1 MDRHATAAPKCPRTF
16 TGCDPMQDSFSLDEA
31 DLSLINVMQIAPR
44 ATWTEVG
51 KVLGLHSAT
60 VARRWERLTEQGV
73 VWVTA
78 YPNLSLWTE
87 RRCFAFIEVDCEPT
101 ARKQVVDVLAGVPQ
115 IVSVSQAASGR
126 DLFLVALFTDLQ
138 ALSRFVLDYLSLLPG
153 VRGTRTRTATRF
165 YSEGNNWRLQA
176 LSPDQRAHLTRH
188 NRKTSP
194 GSGASHEAFRD
205 LLLPL
210 SSDGRR
216 TTAELAALTSTSV
229 STTRRRLERMVR
241 EGLVSFRCEASDIIS
256 SWPVIAHFWARVPA
270 HELDGIAQALLALP
284 EIRMCAAI
292 TGTDNLLVIV
302 WLRYLGESQR
312 LETRLAERFPTLT
325 LTERAIVLRMSKRMG
340 WLLDSH
346 GRCTSPVPVN
356 PWADIPHDTHRDT
369 CLDERPKR

>member
-1 MDRHATAAPKCPRTF
+1 
-16 TGCDPMQDSFSLDEA
+16 MQDSFSLDED

-60 VARRWERLTEQGV
+60 VARRWERMTKQGV

-78 YPNLSLWTE
+78 YPNLALWTE
-87 RRCFAFIEVDCEPT
+87 QCCLAFIEVDCQPT
-101 ARKQVVDVLAGVPQ
+101 ARQQVVDALAGVPQ
-115 IVSVSQAASGR
+115 IASVSQVASGR
-126 DLFLVALFTDLQ
+126 DLFLVALFPDLQ
-138 ALSRFVLDYLSLLPG
+138 ALSQFVLDHVSQLPG
-153 VRGTRTRTATRF
+153 VRGTRTSTATRF
-165 YSEGNNWRLQA
+165 YSEGNKWRLQA

-188 NRKTSP
+188 HPQTSA
-194 GSGASHEAFRD
+194 GSRTSHEGFRD

-216 TTAELAALTSTSV
+216 TAAELAALTSTSV

-241 EGLVSFRCEASDIIS
+241 EGLVSFRCEVSDVIS
-256 SWPVIAHFWARVPA
+256 GWPVHAYFWARVPA
-270 HELDGIAQALLALP
+270 HELDRIAQTLLTLP

-302 WLRYLGESQR
+302 WLRSLGDSQR
-312 LETRLAERFPTLT
+312 LETGLAERFPTLT

-340 WLLDSH
+340 WLLDDH
-346 GRCTSPVPVN
+346 GRRTSPISLD
-356 PWADIPHDTHRDT
+356 PWADIPYDPPP
-369 CLDERPKR
+369 DEAGTSTS